1 MKTMKKITMMHQ
13 CQRTKDVVSKNK
25 KKYLEFVAKSLDNKR
40 VENTAASLLPF
51 DNVISARL
59 RFVDDT
65 SLVKSMGFSV
75 MRMELIP
82 ATYSLAISI
91 EIDKGEYN
99 AGVNPTIFLTAFQ
112 PLDQLR
118 EYVKG
123 RDFSI
128 QVTEV
133 FDSQIDN
140 IFYPITNKNAST
152 VSKVY

>member
-1 MKTMKKITMMHQ
+1 METTKEITMMHQ
-13 CQRTKDVVSKNK
+13 CQRTKDAVSKNK
-25 KKYLEFVAKSLDNKR
+25 RKYLDFVVKSLDNKR
-40 VENTAASLLPF
+40 IDNAAASLLPF

-75 MRMELIP
+75 MRMELTP
-82 ATYSLAISI
+82 ATYSLGISI
-91 EIDKGEYN
+91 EIGKGEYN
-99 AGVNPTIFLTAFQ
+99 AGTNPTIFLTAFQ
-112 PLDQLR
+112 PLEELR

-123 RDFSI
+123 QNFAI

-140 IFYPITNKNAST
+140 CFYPTDN
-152 VSKVY
+152 